1 MYFNSV
7 FARSKFF
14 IERLSHRNKQILLIF
29 IDVAVLWIAAYSA
42 FFLRLGFQSGLNSS
56 QLAMIVCAPIV
67 TVPIFI
73 QSGLYRMVLR
83 YLPERAFLTIF
94 RAVAIS
100 ALIWTTLAFFSGSYG
115 GSGVPRTVPFIFGF
129 LALFGT
135 GLSRFAVKWLL
146 SKPEV
151 SLKRRRTLI
160 YGAGRSGSALA
171 NAMRDAG
178 MAHILGFVDDDPKLH
193 SRDVNGIRVHDPK
206 NLSSL
211 IENLGIEEIVLSVPS
226 ATTDEKLR
234 IGASLAKLPVSVRIL
249 PAASGLST
257 GRFDV
262 QILEKLDI
270 AQLIGRSAVP
280 PERELIEKVV
290 RGRRILITGAGGSIG
305 SHLAGLVD
313 SYAPAE
319 LFLLDNSEFALYRVW
334 RSLHNARQ
342 FYPAHIV
349 LGSVAEPA
357 FLRRFFAK
365 HEIDVVFHAA
375 AFKHVDIVEQNIAEA
390 IRNNALGTRNAIEA
404 AYNSGTKTFVLI
416 STDKAV
422 NPSSVMGAT
431 KRLCEL
437 LLRSYAG
444 LAERKRTGQKFL
456 VVRFGNVIGSSG
468 SVIPLFRDQIARGGP
483 VTVTHKDVTRYFM
496 AASEAVELIV
506 QSAALSEGGETFVL
520 DMGEPVS
527 IYRLA
532 REMVKLAGLT
542 VRDNDNPDGDIAIEF
557 SGLRPGE
564 KLHEDLWYDTNATQ
578 RSAHSKILMVRGQT
592 NAHQRAEEALIQL
605 EKAIGELDEGALRD
619 LLFDLIAELNGP
631 RVDGQVVSLPL
642 ARGQDAN

>member
-14 IERLSHRNKQILLIF
+14 IERLSRRNKQILLIF

-42 FFLRLGFQSGLNSS
+42 FVLRLGFQSGLNSS

-262 QILEKLDI
+262 QMLEKLDI

>member
-1 MYFNSV
+1 MYFSSV
-7 FARSKFF
+7 HTRIQVF
-14 IERLSHRNKQILLIF
+14 IDKLSRRKKQFLLIVF
-29 IDVAVLWIAAYSA
+29 DAVVLWIAAYSA
-42 FFLRLGFQSGLNSS
+42 FVLRLGFETALNSS
-56 QLAMIVCAPIV
+56 QLAMILFAPVV
-67 TVPIFI
+67 TVPIFV

-94 RAVAIS
+94 RAVALS
-100 ALIWTTLAFFSGSYG
+100 ALAWIALAFFSGSYG

-129 LALFGT
+129 LALFGI

-146 SKPEV
+146 SKPEA
-151 SLKRRRTLI
+151 SAGRRRTLI
-160 YGAGRSGSALA
+160 YGAGRSGSALST
-171 NAMRDAG
+171 AMRDAG
-178 MAHILGFVDDDPKLH
+178 MANILGFVDDDPKLH
-193 SRDVNGIRVHDPK
+193 SRDVNGIRVHDPR
-206 NLSSL
+206 NLKSL
-211 IENLGIEEIVLSVPS
+211 VENLGIEEIILSVPS

-249 PAASGLST
+249 PAASGLKT

-262 QILEKLDI
+262 QMLEKLDI
-270 AQLIGRSAVP
+270 AQLIGRSPVP
-280 PERELIEKVV
+280 PQSELIEKMV

-305 SHLAGLVD
+305 SHLARLVD

-319 LFLLDNSEFALYRVW
+319 LYLLDNNEYALYGVW

-342 FYPAHIV
+342 FYPAHFV
-349 LGSVAEPA
+349 LGSVTERA
-357 FLRRFFAK
+357 FLARLFAK

-375 AFKHVDIVEQNIAEA
+375 AFKHVDIVEQNTAEA
-390 IRNNALGTRNAIEA
+390 IRNNTLGTRNAIEA
-404 AYNSGTKTFVLI
+404 AYKSGTKTFVLI

-437 LLRSYAG
+437 TLRSFAG

-456 VVRFGNVIGSSG
+456 TVRFGNVIGSSG
-468 SVIPLFRDQIARGGP
+468 SVVPLFREQIARGGP

-496 AASEAVELIV
+496 AASEAVELII

-532 REMVKLAGLT
+532 REMVELAGLS
-542 VRDNDNPDGDIAIEF
+542 VRDDDDPDGDIAIEF

-564 KLHEDLWYDTNATQ
+564 KLHEQLWYDKNAT
-578 RSAHSKILMVRGQT
+578 RRTAHSKIMMVRGQSD
-592 NAHQRAEEALIQL
+592 AHQWVEEALIQL
-605 EKAIGELDEGALRD
+605 ETALEELDEGALRD
-619 LLFDLIAELNGP
+619 LLFDLIAKLNGQ
-631 RVDGQVVSLPL
+631 RSEGHVVALPL
-642 ARGQDAN
+642 AKGQTVN

>member
-1 MYFNSV
+1 MYFSSV
-7 FARSKFF
+7 LARIQVLIDK
-14 IERLSHRNKQILLIF
+14 LSRRNKQLLLIVF
-29 IDVAVLWIAAYSA
+29 DIVALWIAAYSA
-42 FFLRLGFQSGLNSS
+42 FVLRLGFQSGLNSA
-56 QLAMIVCAPIV
+56 QIAMILCAPVV
-67 TVPIFI
+67 TVPIFV

-94 RAVAIS
+94 RAVAIA
-100 ALIWTTLAFFSGSYG
+100 ALVWTALAFFSGSYG
-115 GSGVPRTVPFIFGF
+115 GAGVPRTVPFIFGF
-129 LALFGT
+129 LALFAI
-135 GLSRFAVKWLL
+135 GLSRFAVKWIMA
-146 SKPEV
+146 KPEA
-151 SLKRRRTLI
+151 SSGRRRTLI

-171 NAMRDAG
+171 TAMRDAG
-178 MAHILGFVDDDPKLH
+178 VAHILGFVDDDPRLV
-193 SRDVNGIRVHDPK
+193 SRDVNGIRVHDPR
-206 NLSSL
+206 NLKSL

-249 PAASGLST
+249 PAASGLAT

-262 QILEKLDI
+262 QMLEKLDI

-280 PERELIEKVV
+280 PKSELIEKMV

-319 LFLLDNSEFALYRVW
+319 LYLLDNNEFALYRVW

-349 LGSVAEPA
+349 LGSVTEST
-357 FLRRFFAK
+357 FLARFFAR

-375 AFKHVDIVEQNIAEA
+375 AYKHVDIVEQNTAEA
-390 IRNNALGTRNAIEA
+390 IRNNALGTRNTIEA

-437 LLRSYAG
+437 ILRSYAG
-444 LAERKRTGQKFL
+444 LADRKRTGQKFL

-468 SVIPLFRDQIARGGP
+468 SVVPMFREQIARGGP

-496 AASEAVELIV
+496 AASEAVELII

-532 REMVKLAGLT
+532 REMIELAGLA
-542 VRDNDNPDGDIAIEF
+542 VRDEQNPDGDIAIEF

-564 KLHEDLWYDTNATQ
+564 KLHEELWYDTSATQ
-578 RSAHSKILMVRGQT
+578 RTAHPKIMMVRGQT
-592 NAHQRAEEALIQL
+592 NAHQWAEEALIQL
-605 EKAIGELDEGALRD
+605 EGALDELDEGALRD
-619 LLFDLIAELNGP
+619 LLFDLIAKLNGA
-631 RVDGQVVSLPL
+631 RVEGQVVALPL
-642 ARGQDAN
+642 AKGQFVN